1 MSEEIIKVLD
11 NLAQRFGIV
20 IDWTSQNIMPYI
32 QNLMGRYMQYHIA
45 SIILALILEI
55 MGIFIFI
62 KVLKS
67 ALNKKKDDKYW
78 EWFNEGI
85 YYTIPLTILGIVLAI
100 LIPVTIDTLLQDI
113 FIPEVTMLNYIK
125 SLM

>member
-78 EWFNEGI
+78 EWFVEGI
-85 YYTIPLTILGIVLAI
+85 YYTIPLMILGIVLAI

>member
-11 NLAQRFGIV
+11 NLAQRFGIA

-32 QNLMGRYMQYHIA
+32 QNLMERYMQYHIA

-55 MGIFIFI
+55 IGIFIFI

-78 EWFNEGI
+78 EWFDEGI
-85 YYTIPLTILGIVLAI
+85 YYTIPLMILGSVLAI
-100 LIPVTIDTLLQDI
+100 SIPLTIDALLQSI
-113 FIPEVTMLNYIK
+113 FIPEITMLNYIK
-125 SLM
+125 GLM

>member
-11 NLAQRFGIV
+11 NLAQRFGIA
-20 IDWTSQNIMPYI
+20 IDWTSQNVMPYI
-32 QNLMGRYMQYHIA
+32 QNLMERYMQYHIA
-45 SIILALILEI
+45 STILVLILEI
-55 MGIFIFI
+55 IGIFIFI

-67 ALNKKKDDKYW
+67 ALNEKKNDKYW
-78 EWFNEGI
+78 EWTDEGI
-85 YYTIPLTILGIVLAI
+85 YYTIPLIILGTVLTI
-100 LIPVTIDTLLQDI
+100 LIPVTIDALLQDI